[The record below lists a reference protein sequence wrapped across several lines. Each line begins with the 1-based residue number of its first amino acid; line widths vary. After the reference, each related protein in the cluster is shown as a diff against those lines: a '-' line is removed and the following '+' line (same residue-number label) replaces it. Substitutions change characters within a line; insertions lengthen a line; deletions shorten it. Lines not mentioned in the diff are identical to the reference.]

1 MCETS
6 EPTLYEKRIAAI
18 LSRPP
23 PNRQPSPDQQN
34 VPPRPKSKAPT
45 VTIRKRLEE
54 IDRSLERLEGEGFF
68 VSYPLSPQNEF
79 PTLLTR
85 LPIFRPSKRLRQRNL
100 LNRDNALEFSTPFGS
115 GKRYGPPLTVRDEDT
130 LIAIT
135 RLRSKRL
142 YGCLERLPIQIADI
156 YHAGG
161 DDVGVHCVV
170 CSVDQIN
177 KELGLTDGGLNYRE
191 TLASVKRIGATTLEL
206 NLKRHERYLGE
217 VEMGRMLPLIHVQW
231 EAYSQNGLLLI
242 LFPPV
247 IARWLEQEY
256 TYINWDIRLQL
267 DDLGKALHRFLS
279 SQPKQYRA
287 EVLKIAETIGYDGPT
302 KNVKPRF
309 RRSLEQ
315 LKGLGWLL
323 HYAFTGSGRSIPL
336 VLKTTR

>member
-1 MCETS
+1 MEA
-6 EPTLYEKRIAAI
+6 EEGPPHPIAAP
-18 LSRPP
+18 SQPKP
-23 PNRQPSPDQQN
+23 SAPNI
-34 VPPRPKSKAPT
+34 
-45 VTIRKRLEE
+45 TIRKRLQE
-54 IDRSLERLEGEGFF
+54 IDKSLERLEGEGFF
-68 VSYPLSPQNEF
+68 VSYPLTPQNEF

-85 LPIFRPSKRLRQRNL
+85 LPIFRPTKRLRQRNL

-115 GKRYGPPLTVRDEDT
+115 GKRHGPPLTVRDEDT

-142 YGCLERLPIQIADI
+142 YGRPEHLPIPIADV
-156 YHAGG
+156 YAAADGS
-161 DDVGVHCVV
+161 VGVHCVI

-191 TLASVKRIGATTLEL
+191 TLASVKRLGATTLEL
-206 NLKRHERYLGE
+206 SLKRHERYLGA
-217 VEMGRMLPLIHVQW
+217 VETGRMLSLIHVQW
-231 EAYSQNGLLLI
+231 EAYNQNGLLVI

-256 TYINWDIRLQL
+256 TYINWGVRLKL

-279 SQPKQYRA
+279 SQPKRYRG
-287 EVLKIAETIGYDGPT
+287 EVLKIAETIGYDGPN

-315 LKGLGWLL
+315 LKGLGWIAD
-323 HYAFTGSGRSIPL
+323 YQFSGSGRSVPL
-336 VLKTTR
+336 ALTITR